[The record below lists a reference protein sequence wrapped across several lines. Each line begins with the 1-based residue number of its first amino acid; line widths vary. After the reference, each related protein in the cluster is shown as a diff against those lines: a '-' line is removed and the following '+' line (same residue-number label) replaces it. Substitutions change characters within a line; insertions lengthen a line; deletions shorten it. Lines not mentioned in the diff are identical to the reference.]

1 MALYTYRA
9 LDKQGEIIQDKVE
22 GSGEVAVVH
31 ELRQQGLLV
40 IDVKEQSVAQKDILA
55 PFKGVKLADLV
66 VFSRQLA
73 TMINAGLP
81 IVRALYV
88 LSEQTENPKLK
99 DVVVEVRKDV
109 EAGSY
114 LSEALEKHPKA
125 FSRLYVEMVKAGEI
139 GGLLDSVL
147 LRIADQLEKD
157 QDLRRKIRSAMTY
170 PVVVLVLAILAASF
184 MLIFIVPVFAKMFQD
199 LGGTLPLPTRVCMLL
214 SNILTSLWGI
224 LLYAAMGLGVY
235 LFFRWKKTEQGRKV
249 WGRTVLKIPAKIGD
263 VVQKVVLARFA
274 RTLGTLSAAGVPILQ
289 AIEITATS
297 SGNWV
302 VEKALLKSRDAIREG
317 IPIYK
322 PLEEEPVFPPMVT
335 RMIAV
340 GEETGDIDGM
350 LTKIAEFYESEV
362 DAAVKALPSK
372 TFSVQYSALAQR
384 IRGGI
389 VLGVFQGTRRQR
401 GGRTFDPRGGL
412 RQPRRGSAPGSGRR
426 GGTSPLRRDGQPLRP
441 QPDHRPR
448 GRRVARRGRGP
459 SRGRPPHGGQPGQ
472 PHKALYR
479 CRGGQHLRAAGGRH
493 APAPDP
499 RDDPG
504 RRLRGR
510 RRPQPHYPAG
520 AHRVGL
526 ALPRLRP
533 RYERQSGIRRAD
545 FHPRDGREGPPRKGD
560 DRPSRRG

>member
-9 LDKQGEIIQDKVE
+9 LDQQGEIIQDKME
-22 GSGEVAVVH
+22 GSGTMAVAH

-55 PFKGVKLADLV
+55 PFKRIKLSDLV

-99 DVVVEVRKDV
+99 DVVVIVRKDV
-109 EAGSY
+109 EAGLS
-114 LSEALEKHPKA
+114 LSEALEKHPEV

-139 GGLLDSVL
+139 GGILDGVL
-147 LRIADQLEKD
+147 LRMADQLERD
-157 QDLRRKIRSAMTY
+157 QDLRRKVRSAMTY

-184 MLIFIVPVFAKMFQD
+184 MLIFIVPVFARMFQD
-199 LGGTLPLPTRVCMLL
+199 LGGTLPLPTRICMAHLRHPDQLL
-214 SNILTSLWGI
+214 GSARVRGDGRSRVFMFL
-224 LLYAAMGLGVY
+224 
-235 LFFRWKKTEQGRKV
+235 RWKKTENGRKV
-249 WGRTVLKIPAKIGD
+249 WGRAVLRIPAKIGD
-263 VVQKVVLARFA
+263 VVQKVALARFA

-322 PLEEEPVFPPMVT
+322 PLEDEPVFPPMVT

-362 DAAVKALPSK
+362 DAAVKALTSIIEPLMI
-372 TFSVQYSALAQR
+372 VVV
-384 IRGGI
+384 GGI
-389 VLGVFQGTRRQR
+389 VGVIVI
-401 GGRTFDPRGGL
+401 
-412 RQPRRGSAPGSGRR
+412 SM
-426 GGTSPLRRDGQPLRP
+426 
-441 QPDHRPR
+441 
-448 GRRVARRGRGP
+448 
-459 SRGRPPHGGQPGQ
+459 
-472 PHKALYR
+472 Y
-479 CRGGQHLRAAGGRH
+479 
-493 APAPDP
+493 
-499 RDDPG
+499 
-504 RRLRGR
+504 
-510 RRPQPHYPAG
+510 
-520 AHRVGL
+520 
-526 ALPRLRP
+526 LPMFKIFELI
-533 RYERQSGIRRAD
+533 E
-545 FHPRDGREGPPRKGD
+545 
-560 DRPSRRG
+560 